1 MPRKVT
7 DYKADL
13 LADLADPAYAS
24 LYVSTAMKESPKEF
38 LLAMRDVAESR
49 SMSNVAKSAQL
60 NRVSMYRM
68 LSGSGNPSLRSLI
81 RVLEALG
88 LQLAVEPTGPST
100 TQRVRPNSMLP
111 APARRSRSS
120 QAFQRN
126 RRNSQR

>member
-88 LQLAVEPTGPST
+88 LQLAVEPADPITP
-100 TQRVRPNSMLP
+100 QLVRPKTMTRS
-111 APARRSRSS
+111 PARQSQSN
-120 QAFQRN
+120 QAF
-126 RRNSQR
+126 